1 MPSLKGNIV
10 DLINELNTKAFDVLR
25 DTFGYSS
32 YKYEQKEIIETVL
45 SENHT
50 LAIMPTGAG
59 KSLCYQIPAIISSK
73 KTIIISPLISLMDD
87 QISALKECGVQA
99 EKIHSD
105 LSYSERITSWKNF
118 KNGNSKIIYM
128 SPERLMT
135 ENIINDLKTM
145 EIGLFVVDE
154 IHCVSKW
161 GHHFRPD
168 YNALSKLKLLFPNSN
183 IIGFTATADKST
195 RLDILEK
202 IFNKNVKV
210 FIASLDRPNLSL
222 SISQKTN
229 WKAQLIEYLNPRKTQ
244 SGIIYC
250 LSKKKTEEVTSFLID
265 KGFNASTY
273 HAGLDGQVRKN
284 VQNKFMTDQAH
295 IVVATIAFGMGI
307 DKPDIRF
314 VIHLNLPGSVEAYS
328 QEIGRAGRDGKASDT
343 LLIYGLDD
351 LVIRRRMID
360 ENISEEKFKFHEN
373 KRLDYLLSYCETP
386 ECRRKV
392 LLGYFDEKSE
402 NCNNCD
408 NCLNPPAL
416 IDGTILAQKLL
427 STIYRTGQFFGQVH
441 IINVLRGSED
451 KKVFDKGHQNLS
463 VYGIGN
469 DKSKEFWQ
477 SFLRQML
484 AYGHLKI
491 NFQKYGAI
499 QITNTGVDVLKNKN
513 KFMYKDIP
521 IKSIKENTKAPKYL
535 NRDLTDV
542 DSALLNN
549 LKSLRLD
556 IAKKQNLPAFTIFHD
571 STLIQMSQRRPKNEI
586 DMLEIDGVGP
596 AKLKKYGLIFI
607 DLISKHSKHP

>member
-1 MPSLKGNIV
+1 M
-10 DLINELNTKAFDVLR
+10 LITELNKKALDVLNN
-25 DTFGYSS
+25 TFGYSS
-32 YKYEQKEIIETVL
+32 YRYEQEKIINSVL
-45 SENHT
+45 LGNHT

-73 KTIIISPLISLMDD
+73 KTVVISPLISLMDD
-87 QISALKECGVQA
+87 QVSALKECGIQA
-99 EKIHSD
+99 AKIHSD
-105 LSYSERITSWKNF
+105 MTYDERSSSWNNF
-118 KNGNSKIIYM
+118 KNGKEKIIYL
-128 SPERLMT
+128 SPEKIMSEDFL
-135 ENIINDLKTM
+135 NQLKNLDV
-145 EIGLFVVDE
+145 GLFVIDE

-161 GHHFRPD
+161 GHNFRPD
-168 YNALSKLKLLFPNSN
+168 YNQLSQLKSLFPSSN
-183 IIGFTATADKST
+183 IIGFTATADQTT
-195 RLDILEK
+195 RLDILDK
-202 IFNKNVKV
+202 IFNKNVNV
-210 FIASLDRPNLSL
+210 FISSLDRPNLSL
-222 SISQKTN
+222 SITQKTN
-229 WKAQLIEYLNPRKTQ
+229 WKSQLLEYLRDRKSQ

-250 LSKKKTEEVTSFLID
+250 LSKKKTEEVTTLLND

-284 VQNKFMTDQAH
+284 VQDTFMTEQAH

-328 QEIGRAGRDGKASDT
+328 QEIGRAGRDGNASDT

-351 LVIRRRMID
+351 LVIRRRMIE
-360 ENISEEKFKFHEN
+360 ENSSEDKFKFHEN

-392 LLGYFDEKSE
+392 LLSYFDEESE

-408 NCLNPPAL
+408 NCIDPPSL

-427 STIYRTGQFFGQVH
+427 STVYRTGQFYGQVH

-451 KKVFDKGHQNLS
+451 KKILDKGHQKLS
-463 VYGIGN
+463 VYGLGK
-469 DKSKEFWQ
+469 DKTKEFWQ

-499 QITNTGVDVLKNKN
+499 EITNTGIQVLKNVQ
-513 KFMYKDIP
+513 KFMYKEIPTKPVKDI
-521 IKSIKENTKAPKYL
+521 IKPTKYL
-535 NRDLTDV
+535 NKEMSTD
-542 DSALLNN
+542 DNILLNK

-556 IAKKQNLPAFTIFHD
+556 IAKQRRLPAYTVFHD
-571 STLIQMSQRRPKNEI
+571 STLIQMSQNKPTNEI

-596 AKLKKYGLIFI
+596 TKFKKYGELFI
-607 DLISKHSKHP
+607 DLINGHI

>member
-1 MPSLKGNIV
+1 M
-10 DLINELNTKAFDVLR
+10 LITELNKKALDVLNN
-25 DTFGYSS
+25 TFGYSS
-32 YKYEQKEIIETVL
+32 YRYEQEKIINSVL
-45 SENHT
+45 SGNHT

-73 KTIIISPLISLMDD
+73 KTVIISPLISLMDD
-87 QISALKECGVQA
+87 QVSALKECGVQA
-99 EKIHSD
+99 AKIHSD
-105 LSYSERITSWKNF
+105 MTYDERSSSWNNF
-118 KNGNSKIIYM
+118 KNGKEKIIYL
-128 SPERLMT
+128 SPEKIMSEDFL
-135 ENIINDLKTM
+135 NQLKTLD
-145 EIGLFVVDE
+145 IGLFVIDE

-161 GHHFRPD
+161 GHNFRPD
-168 YNALSKLKLLFPNSN
+168 YNQLSQLKSLFPNSN
-183 IIGFTATADKST
+183 IIGFTATADQTT

-202 IFNKNVKV
+202 IFNKNVNV
-210 FIASLDRPNLSL
+210 FISSLDRPNLSL
-222 SISQKTN
+222 SITQKTN
-229 WKAQLIEYLNPRKTQ
+229 WKSQLLEYLRDRKSQ

-250 LSKKKTEEVTSFLID
+250 LSKKKTEEVTLLLND

-284 VQNKFMTDQAH
+284 VQDTFMTEQAH

-328 QEIGRAGRDGKASDT
+328 QEIGRAGRDGNASDT

-351 LVIRRRMID
+351 LVIRRRMIE
-360 ENISEEKFKFHEN
+360 ENSSEDKFKFHEN

-392 LLGYFDEKSE
+392 LLSYFDEESE

-408 NCLNPPAL
+408 NCINPPSL

-427 STIYRTGQFFGQVH
+427 STVYRTGQFYGQVH

-451 KKVFDKGHQNLS
+451 KKILDKGHQKLS
-463 VYGIGN
+463 VYGLGK
-469 DKSKEFWQ
+469 DKTKEFWQ

-499 QITNTGVDVLKNKN
+499 EITNTGIQVLKNEQ
-513 KFMYKDIP
+513 KFMYKEIPTKPVKDIVKP
-521 IKSIKENTKAPKYL
+521 PKYL
-535 NRDLTDV
+535 NKELSNDDNN
-542 DSALLNN
+542 LLNE

-556 IAKKQNLPAFTIFHD
+556 IAKQQRLPAYTVFHD
-571 STLIQMSQRRPKNEI
+571 STLIQMSQNKPTNEI

-596 AKLKKYGLIFI
+596 TKFKKYGELFI
-607 DLISKHSKHP
+607 DLINKHI

>member
-1 MPSLKGNIV
+1 M
-10 DLINELNTKAFDVLR
+10 LITELNKKALDVLNN
-25 DTFGYSS
+25 TFGYSS
-32 YKYEQKEIIETVL
+32 YRYEQEKIINSVL
-45 SENHT
+45 SGCPT

-73 KTIIISPLISLMDD
+73 KTVVISPLISLMDD
-87 QISALKECGVQA
+87 QVSALKECGIQA
-99 EKIHSD
+99 AKIHSD
-105 LSYSERITSWKNF
+105 MTYDERSSSWNNF
-118 KNGNSKIIYM
+118 KNGKEKIIYL
-128 SPERLMT
+128 SPEKIMSEDFL
-135 ENIINDLKTM
+135 NQLKNLDV
-145 EIGLFVVDE
+145 GLFVIDE

-161 GHHFRPD
+161 GHNFRPD
-168 YNALSKLKLLFPNSN
+168 YNQLSQLKSLFPNSN
-183 IIGFTATADKST
+183 IIGFTATADQTT

-202 IFNKNVKV
+202 IFNKKVNV
-210 FIASLDRPNLSL
+210 FISSLDRPNLSL
-222 SISQKTN
+222 SITQKTN
-229 WKAQLIEYLNPRKTQ
+229 WKSQLLEYLIDRKSQ

-250 LSKKKTEEVTSFLID
+250 LSKKKTEEVTSLLND

-284 VQNKFMTDQAH
+284 VQDTFMTEQAH

-328 QEIGRAGRDGKASDT
+328 QEIGRAGRDGNASDT

-351 LVIRRRMID
+351 LVIRRRMIE
-360 ENISEEKFKFHEN
+360 ENSSEDKFKFHEN

-392 LLGYFDEKSE
+392 LLSYFDEESE

-408 NCLNPPAL
+408 NCIDPPTL

-427 STIYRTGQFFGQVH
+427 STVYRTGQFYGQVH

-451 KKVFDKGHQNLS
+451 KKILDKGHQKLS
-463 VYGIGN
+463 VYGLGK
-469 DKSKEFWQ
+469 DKTKEFWQ

-499 QITNTGVDVLKNKN
+499 EITNTGIQVLKNVQ
-513 KFMYKDIP
+513 KFMYKEIPTKPVKDI
-521 IKSIKENTKAPKYL
+521 IKPTKYL
-535 NRDLTDV
+535 NKELSTD
-542 DSALLNN
+542 DNILLNK
-549 LKSLRLD
+549 LKSLRLH
-556 IAKKQNLPAFTIFHD
+556 IAKQRRLPAYTVFHD
-571 STLIQMSQRRPKNEI
+571 STLIQMSQNKPTNEI

-596 AKLKKYGLIFI
+596 TKFKKYGELFI
-607 DLISKHSKHP
+607 DLINGHI

>member
-1 MPSLKGNIV
+1 M
-10 DLINELNTKAFDVLR
+10 LITELNKKALDVLNN
-25 DTFGYSS
+25 TFGYSS
-32 YKYEQKEIIETVL
+32 YRYEQEKIINSVL
-45 SENHT
+45 SGNHT

-73 KTIIISPLISLMDD
+73 KTVIISPLISLMDD
-87 QISALKECGVQA
+87 QVSALKECGVQA
-99 EKIHSD
+99 AKIHSD
-105 LSYSERITSWKNF
+105 MTYDERSSSWNNF
-118 KNGNSKIIYM
+118 KNGKEKIIYL
-128 SPERLMT
+128 SPEKIMSEDFL
-135 ENIINDLKTM
+135 NQLKTLD
-145 EIGLFVVDE
+145 IGLFVIDE

-161 GHHFRPD
+161 GHNFRPD
-168 YNALSKLKLLFPNSN
+168 YNQLSQLKSLFPNSN
-183 IIGFTATADKST
+183 IIGFTATADQTT

-202 IFNKNVKV
+202 IFNKNVNV
-210 FIASLDRPNLSL
+210 FVSSLDRPNLSL
-222 SISQKTN
+222 SITQKTN
-229 WKAQLIEYLNPRKTQ
+229 WKSQLLDYLRDRKSQ

-250 LSKKKTEEVTSFLID
+250 LSKKKTEEVTILLND

-284 VQNKFMTDQAH
+284 VQDTFMTEQAH

-328 QEIGRAGRDGKASDT
+328 QEIGRAGRDGNASDT

-351 LVIRRRMID
+351 LVIRRRMIE
-360 ENISEEKFKFHEN
+360 ENSSEDKFKFHEN

-392 LLGYFDEKSE
+392 LLSYFDEESE

-408 NCLNPPAL
+408 NCINPPSL

-427 STIYRTGQFFGQVH
+427 STVYRTGQFYGQVH

-451 KKVFDKGHQNLS
+451 KKILDKGHQKLS
-463 VYGIGN
+463 VYGLGK
-469 DKSKEFWQ
+469 DKTKEFWQ

-499 QITNTGVDVLKNKN
+499 EITNTGIQVLKNEQ
-513 KFMYKDIP
+513 KFMYKEIPTKPVKDIVKP
-521 IKSIKENTKAPKYL
+521 TKYL
-535 NRDLTDV
+535 NKELSNDDNN
-542 DSALLNN
+542 LLNE

-556 IAKKQNLPAFTIFHD
+556 IAKQRRLPAYTVFHD
-571 STLIQMSQRRPKNEI
+571 STLIQMSQTKPTNEI

-596 AKLKKYGLIFI
+596 TKFKKYGELFI
-607 DLISKHSKHP
+607 DLINKHI

>member
-1 MPSLKGNIV
+1 M
-10 DLINELNTKAFDVLR
+10 LITELNKKALDVLNN
-25 DTFGYSS
+25 TFGYSS
-32 YKYEQKEIIETVL
+32 YRYEQEKIINSVL
-45 SENHT
+45 SGNHT

-73 KTIIISPLISLMDD
+73 KTVIISPLISLMDD
-87 QISALKECGVQA
+87 QVSALKECGVQA
-99 EKIHSD
+99 AKIHSD
-105 LSYSERITSWKNF
+105 MTYDERSSSWNNF
-118 KNGNSKIIYM
+118 KNGKEKIIYL
-128 SPERLMT
+128 SPEKIMSEDFL
-135 ENIINDLKTM
+135 NQLKTLD
-145 EIGLFVVDE
+145 IGLFVIDE

-161 GHHFRPD
+161 GHNFRPD
-168 YNALSKLKLLFPNSN
+168 YNQLSQLKSLFPNSN
-183 IIGFTATADKST
+183 IIGFTATADQTT

-202 IFNKNVKV
+202 IFNKNVNV
-210 FIASLDRPNLSL
+210 FVSSLDRPNLSL
-222 SISQKTN
+222 SITQKTN
-229 WKAQLIEYLNPRKTQ
+229 WKSQLLEYLRDRKSQ

-250 LSKKKTEEVTSFLID
+250 LSKKKTEEVTLLLND

-284 VQNKFMTDQAH
+284 VQDTFMTEQAH

-328 QEIGRAGRDGKASDT
+328 QEIGRAGRDGNASDT

-351 LVIRRRMID
+351 LVIRRRMIE
-360 ENISEEKFKFHEN
+360 ENSSEDKFKFHEN

-392 LLGYFDEKSE
+392 LLSYFDEESE

-408 NCLNPPAL
+408 NCIDPPSL

-427 STIYRTGQFFGQVH
+427 STVYRTGQFYGQVH

-451 KKVFDKGHQNLS
+451 KKILDKGHQNLS
-463 VYGIGN
+463 VYGLGK
-469 DKSKEFWQ
+469 DKTKEFWQ

-499 QITNTGVDVLKNKN
+499 EITNTGIQVLKNEQ
-513 KFMYKDIP
+513 KFMYKEIPTKPVKDIVKP
-521 IKSIKENTKAPKYL
+521 TKYL
-535 NRDLTDV
+535 NKELSNDDNN
-542 DSALLNN
+542 LLNE

-556 IAKKQNLPAFTIFHD
+556 IAKQQRLPAYTVFHD
-571 STLIQMSQRRPKNEI
+571 STLIQMSQNKPTNEI

-596 AKLKKYGLIFI
+596 TKFKKYGELFI
-607 DLISKHSKHP
+607 DLINKHI

>member
-1 MPSLKGNIV
+1 M
-10 DLINELNTKAFDVLR
+10 LITELNKKALDVLNN
-25 DTFGYSS
+25 TFGYSS
-32 YKYEQKEIIETVL
+32 YRYEQEKIINSVL
-45 SENHT
+45 SGSHT
-50 LAIMPTGAG
+50 LAIMQTGAG

-73 KTIIISPLISLMDD
+73 KTVIISPLISLMDD
-87 QISALKECGVQA
+87 QVSALKECGVQA
-99 EKIHSD
+99 AKIHSD
-105 LSYSERITSWKNF
+105 MTYDERSSSWNNF
-118 KNGNSKIIYM
+118 KIGKEKIIYL
-128 SPERLMT
+128 SPEKIMSEDFL
-135 ENIINDLKTM
+135 NQLKTLD
-145 EIGLFVVDE
+145 IGLFVIDE

-161 GHHFRPD
+161 GHNFRPD
-168 YNALSKLKLLFPNSN
+168 YNQLSQLKSLFPNSN
-183 IIGFTATADKST
+183 IIGFTATADQTT

-202 IFNKNVKV
+202 IFNKNVNV
-210 FIASLDRPNLSL
+210 FVSSLDRPNISL
-222 SISQKTN
+222 SITQKTN
-229 WKAQLIEYLNPRKTQ
+229 WKAQLLEYLRDRKSQ

-250 LSKKKTEEVTSFLID
+250 LSKKKTEEVTSLLNY

-284 VQNKFMTDQAH
+284 VQDTFMTEQAH

-328 QEIGRAGRDGKASDT
+328 QEIGRAGRDGNASDT

-351 LVIRRRMID
+351 LVIRRRMIE
-360 ENISEEKFKFHEN
+360 ENSSEDKFKFHEN

-392 LLGYFDEKSE
+392 LLSYFDEESE

-408 NCLNPPAL
+408 NCINPPSL

-427 STIYRTGQFFGQVH
+427 STVYRTGQFYGQVH

-451 KKVFDKGHQNLS
+451 KKILDKGHQNLS
-463 VYGIGN
+463 VYGLGK
-469 DKSKEFWQ
+469 DKTKEFWQ

-499 QITNTGVDVLKNKN
+499 EITNTGIQVLKNLQ
-513 KFMYKDIP
+513 KFMYKEIPTKPVKDI
-521 IKSIKENTKAPKYL
+521 IKPTKYL
-535 NRDLTDV
+535 NKELSTD
-542 DSALLNN
+542 DNILLNK

-556 IAKKQNLPAFTIFHD
+556 IAKQRRLPAYTVFHD
-571 STLIQMSQRRPKNEI
+571 STLIQMSQTKPTNEI

-596 AKLKKYGLIFI
+596 TKFKKYGELFI
-607 DLISKHSKHP
+607 DLINKHI

>member
-1 MPSLKGNIV
+1 M
-10 DLINELNTKAFDVLR
+10 LITELNKKALDVLNN
-25 DTFGYSS
+25 TFGYSS
-32 YKYEQKEIIETVL
+32 YRYEQEKIINSVL
-45 SENHT
+45 SGNHT

-73 KTIIISPLISLMDD
+73 KTVIISPLISLMDD
-87 QISALKECGVQA
+87 QVSALKECGVQA
-99 EKIHSD
+99 AKIHSD
-105 LSYSERITSWKNF
+105 MTYDERSSSWNNF
-118 KNGNSKIIYM
+118 KNGKEKIIYL
-128 SPERLMT
+128 SPEKIMSEDFL
-135 ENIINDLKTM
+135 NQLKTLD
-145 EIGLFVVDE
+145 IGLFVIDE

-161 GHHFRPD
+161 GHNFRPD
-168 YNALSKLKLLFPNSN
+168 YNQLSQLKSLFPNSN
-183 IIGFTATADKST
+183 IIGFTATADQTT

-202 IFNKNVKV
+202 IFNKNVNV
-210 FIASLDRPNLSL
+210 FVSSLDRPNLSL
-222 SISQKTN
+222 SITQKTN
-229 WKAQLIEYLNPRKTQ
+229 WKSQLLEYLRDRKSQ

-250 LSKKKTEEVTSFLID
+250 LSKKKTEEVTLLLND

-284 VQNKFMTDQAH
+284 VQDTFMTEQAH

-328 QEIGRAGRDGKASDT
+328 QEIGRAGRDGNASDT

-351 LVIRRRMID
+351 LVIRRRMIE
-360 ENISEEKFKFHEN
+360 ENSSEDKFKFHEN

-392 LLGYFDEKSE
+392 LLSYFDEESE

-408 NCLNPPAL
+408 NCIDPPSL

-427 STIYRTGQFFGQVH
+427 STVYRTGQFYGQVH

-451 KKVFDKGHQNLS
+451 KKILDKGHQKLS
-463 VYGIGN
+463 VYGLGK
-469 DKSKEFWQ
+469 DKTKEFWQ

-499 QITNTGVDVLKNKN
+499 EITNTGIQVLKNEQ
-513 KFMYKDIP
+513 KFMYKEIPTKPVKDIVKP
-521 IKSIKENTKAPKYL
+521 TKYL
-535 NRDLTDV
+535 NKELSNDDNN
-542 DSALLNN
+542 LLNE

-556 IAKKQNLPAFTIFHD
+556 IAKQQRLPAYTVFHD
-571 STLIQMSQRRPKNEI
+571 STLIQMSQNKPTNEI

-596 AKLKKYGLIFI
+596 TKFKKYGELFI
-607 DLISKHSKHP
+607 DLINKHI

>member
-1 MPSLKGNIV
+1 M
-10 DLINELNTKAFDVLR
+10 LITELNKKALDVLNN
-25 DTFGYSS
+25 TFGYSS
-32 YKYEQKEIIETVL
+32 YRYEQEKIINSVL
-45 SENHT
+45 SGNHT

-73 KTIIISPLISLMDD
+73 KTVVISPLISLMDD
-87 QISALKECGVQA
+87 QVSALKECGVQA
-99 EKIHSD
+99 AKIHSD
-105 LSYSERITSWKNF
+105 MTYDERSSSWNNF
-118 KNGNSKIIYM
+118 KNGKEKIIYL
-128 SPERLMT
+128 SPEKIMSEDFL
-135 ENIINDLKTM
+135 NQLKTLD
-145 EIGLFVVDE
+145 IGLFVIDE

-161 GHHFRPD
+161 GHNFRPD
-168 YNALSKLKLLFPNSN
+168 YNQLSQLKSLFPNSN
-183 IIGFTATADKST
+183 IIGFTATADQTT

-202 IFNKNVKV
+202 IFNKNVNV
-210 FIASLDRPNLSL
+210 FVSSLDRPNLSL
-222 SISQKTN
+222 SITQKTN
-229 WKAQLIEYLNPRKTQ
+229 WKSQLLEYLRERKSQ

-250 LSKKKTEEVTSFLID
+250 LSKKKTEEVTLLLND

-284 VQNKFMTDQAH
+284 VQDTFMTEQAH

-328 QEIGRAGRDGKASDT
+328 QEIGRAGRDGNASDT

-351 LVIRRRMID
+351 LVIRRRMIE
-360 ENISEEKFKFHEN
+360 ENSSEDKFKFHEN

-392 LLGYFDEKSE
+392 LLSYFDEESE

-408 NCLNPPAL
+408 NCINPPSL

-427 STIYRTGQFFGQVH
+427 STVYRTGQFYGQVH
-441 IINVLRGSED
+441 IINVLRGSEE
-451 KKVFDKGHQNLS
+451 KKILDKGHQKLS
-463 VYGIGN
+463 VYGLGK
-469 DKSKEFWQ
+469 DKTKEFWQ

-499 QITNTGVDVLKNKN
+499 EITNTGIQVLKNEQ
-513 KFMYKDIP
+513 KFMYKEIPTKPVKDIVKP
-521 IKSIKENTKAPKYL
+521 PKYL
-535 NRDLTDV
+535 NKELSNDDNN
-542 DSALLNN
+542 LLNE

-556 IAKKQNLPAFTIFHD
+556 IAKQRRLPAYTVFHD
-571 STLIQMSQRRPKNEI
+571 STLIQMSQTKPTNEI
-586 DMLEIDGVGP
+586 DMLEIDGIGP
-596 AKLKKYGLIFI
+596 TKFKKYGELFI
-607 DLISKHSKHP
+607 DLINKHI

>member
-1 MPSLKGNIV
+1 M
-10 DLINELNTKAFDVLR
+10 LISELNKKALDVLNN
-25 DTFGYSS
+25 TFGYSS
-32 YKYEQKEIIETVL
+32 YRYEQEKIINSVL
-45 SENHT
+45 SGNHT

-73 KTIIISPLISLMDD
+73 KTVIISPLISLMDD
-87 QISALKECGVQA
+87 QVSALKECGVQA
-99 EKIHSD
+99 AKIHSD
-105 LSYSERITSWKNF
+105 MTYDERSSSWNNF
-118 KNGNSKIIYM
+118 KNGKEKIIYL
-128 SPERLMT
+128 SPEKIMSEDFL
-135 ENIINDLKTM
+135 NQLKTLD
-145 EIGLFVVDE
+145 IGLFVIDE

-161 GHHFRPD
+161 GHNFRPD
-168 YNALSKLKLLFPNSN
+168 YNQLSQLKSLFPNSN
-183 IIGFTATADKST
+183 IIGFTATADQTT

-202 IFNKNVKV
+202 IFNKNVNV
-210 FIASLDRPNLSL
+210 FVSSLDRPNLSL
-222 SISQKTN
+222 SITQKTN
-229 WKAQLIEYLNPRKTQ
+229 WKSQLLEYLRDRKSQ

-250 LSKKKTEEVTSFLID
+250 LSKKKTEEVTLLLND

-284 VQNKFMTDQAH
+284 VQDTFMTEQAH

-328 QEIGRAGRDGKASDT
+328 QEIGRAGRDGNASDT

-351 LVIRRRMID
+351 LVIRRRMIE
-360 ENISEEKFKFHEN
+360 ENSSEDKFKFHEN

-392 LLGYFDEKSE
+392 LLSYFDEESE

-408 NCLNPPAL
+408 NCIDPPSL

-427 STIYRTGQFFGQVH
+427 STVYRTGQFYGQVH

-451 KKVFDKGHQNLS
+451 KKILDKGHQKLS
-463 VYGIGN
+463 VYGLGK
-469 DKSKEFWQ
+469 DKTKEFWQ

-499 QITNTGVDVLKNKN
+499 EITNTGIQVLKNEQ
-513 KFMYKDIP
+513 KFMYKEIPTKPVKDIVKP
-521 IKSIKENTKAPKYL
+521 SKYL
-535 NRDLTDV
+535 NKELSNDDNN
-542 DSALLNN
+542 LLNE

-556 IAKKQNLPAFTIFHD
+556 IAKQQRLPAYTVFHD
-571 STLIQMSQRRPKNEI
+571 STLIQMSQNKPTNEI

-596 AKLKKYGLIFI
+596 TKFKKYGELFI
-607 DLISKHSKHP
+607 DLINKHI

>member
-1 MPSLKGNIV
+1 M
-10 DLINELNTKAFDVLR
+10 LITELNKKAFDVLNN
-25 DTFGYSS
+25 TFGYSS
-32 YKYEQKEIIETVL
+32 YRYEQEKIINSVL
-45 SENHT
+45 SGNHT

-73 KTIIISPLISLMDD
+73 KTVIISPLISLMDD
-87 QISALKECGVQA
+87 QVSALKECGVQA
-99 EKIHSD
+99 AKIHSD
-105 LSYSERITSWKNF
+105 MTYDERSSSWNNF
-118 KNGNSKIIYM
+118 KNGKEKIIYL
-128 SPERLMT
+128 SPEKIMSEDFL
-135 ENIINDLKTM
+135 NQLKTLD
-145 EIGLFVVDE
+145 IGLFVIDE

-161 GHHFRPD
+161 GHNFRPD
-168 YNALSKLKLLFPNSN
+168 YNQLSQLKSLFPNSN
-183 IIGFTATADKST
+183 IIGFTATADQTT

-202 IFNKNVKV
+202 IFNKNVNV
-210 FIASLDRPNLSL
+210 FVSSLDRPNLSL
-222 SISQKTN
+222 SITQKTN
-229 WKAQLIEYLNPRKTQ
+229 WKSQLLEYLRERKSQ

-250 LSKKKTEEVTSFLID
+250 LSKKKTEEVTLLLND

-284 VQNKFMTDQAH
+284 VQDTFMTEQAH

-328 QEIGRAGRDGKASDT
+328 QEIGRAGRDGNASDT

-351 LVIRRRMID
+351 LVIRRRMIE
-360 ENISEEKFKFHEN
+360 ENSSEDKFKFHEN

-392 LLGYFDEKSE
+392 LLSYFDEESE

-408 NCLNPPAL
+408 NCINAPSL

-427 STIYRTGQFFGQVH
+427 STVYRTGQFYGQVY
-441 IINVLRGSED
+441 IINVLSGSED
-451 KKVFDKGHQNLS
+451 KKILDKGHQKLS
-463 VYGIGN
+463 VYGLGK
-469 DKSKEFWQ
+469 DKTKEFWQ

-499 QITNTGVDVLKNKN
+499 EITNTGIQVLKNEQ
-513 KFMYKDIP
+513 KFMYKEIPTKPVKDIVKP
-521 IKSIKENTKAPKYL
+521 PKYL
-535 NRDLTDV
+535 NKELSNDDNN
-542 DSALLNN
+542 LLNE

-556 IAKKQNLPAFTIFHD
+556 IAKQQRLPAYTVFHD
-571 STLIQMSQRRPKNEI
+571 STLIQMSQNKPTNEI

-596 AKLKKYGLIFI
+596 TKFKKYGELFI
-607 DLISKHSKHP
+607 DIINKHI

>member
-1 MPSLKGNIV
+1 M
-10 DLINELNTKAFDVLR
+10 LITELNKKALDVLNN
-25 DTFGYSS
+25 TFGYSS
-32 YKYEQKEIIETVL
+32 YRYEQEKIINSVL
-45 SENHT
+45 SGNHT

-73 KTIIISPLISLMDD
+73 KTVVISPLISLMDD
-87 QISALKECGVQA
+87 QVSALKECGVQA
-99 EKIHSD
+99 AKIHSD
-105 LSYSERITSWKNF
+105 MTYDERSSSWNNF
-118 KNGNSKIIYM
+118 KNGKEKIIYL
-128 SPERLMT
+128 SPEKIMSEDFL
-135 ENIINDLKTM
+135 NQLKTLD
-145 EIGLFVVDE
+145 IGLFVIDE

-161 GHHFRPD
+161 GHNFRPD
-168 YNALSKLKLLFPNSN
+168 YNQLSQLKSLFPNSN
-183 IIGFTATADKST
+183 IIGFTATADQTT
-195 RLDILEK
+195 RLDIIEK
-202 IFNKNVKV
+202 IFNKNVNV
-210 FIASLDRPNLSL
+210 FVSSLDRPNLSL
-222 SISQKTN
+222 SITQKTN
-229 WKAQLIEYLNPRKTQ
+229 WKSQLLDYLRDRKSQ

-250 LSKKKTEEVTSFLID
+250 LSKKKTEEVTSLLND

-284 VQNKFMTDQAH
+284 VQDTFMTEQAH

-328 QEIGRAGRDGKASDT
+328 QEIGRAGRDGNASDT

-351 LVIRRRMID
+351 LVIRRRMIE
-360 ENISEEKFKFHEN
+360 ENSSEDKFKFHEN

-392 LLGYFDEKSE
+392 LLSYFDEESE

-408 NCLNPPAL
+408 NCIDPPSL

-427 STIYRTGQFFGQVH
+427 STVYRTGQFYGQVH

-451 KKVFDKGHQNLS
+451 KKILDKGHQKLS
-463 VYGIGN
+463 VYGLGK
-469 DKSKEFWQ
+469 DKTKEFWQ

-499 QITNTGVDVLKNKN
+499 EITNTGIQVLKNEQ
-513 KFMYKDIP
+513 KFMYKEIPTKPVKDIVKP
-521 IKSIKENTKAPKYL
+521 TKYL
-535 NRDLTDV
+535 NKELSNDDNN
-542 DSALLNN
+542 LLNE

-556 IAKKQNLPAFTIFHD
+556 IAKQQRLPAYTVFHD
-571 STLIQMSQRRPKNEI
+571 STLIQMSQNKPTNEI

-596 AKLKKYGLIFI
+596 TKFKKYGELFI
-607 DLISKHSKHP
+607 DLINKHI

>member
-1 MPSLKGNIV
+1 M
-10 DLINELNTKAFDVLR
+10 LITELNKKALDVLNN
-25 DTFGYSS
+25 TFGYSS
-32 YKYEQKEIIETVL
+32 YRYEQEKIINSVL
-45 SENHT
+45 SGNHT

-73 KTIIISPLISLMDD
+73 KTVIISPLISLMDD
-87 QISALKECGVQA
+87 QVSALKECGVQA
-99 EKIHSD
+99 AKIHSD
-105 LSYSERITSWKNF
+105 MTYDERSSSWNNF
-118 KNGNSKIIYM
+118 KNGKEKIIYL
-128 SPERLMT
+128 SPEKIMSEDFL
-135 ENIINDLKTM
+135 NQLKTLD
-145 EIGLFVVDE
+145 IGLFVIDE

-161 GHHFRPD
+161 GHNFRPD
-168 YNALSKLKLLFPNSN
+168 YNQLSQLKSLFPNSN
-183 IIGFTATADKST
+183 IIGFTATADQTT

-202 IFNKNVKV
+202 IFNKNVNV
-210 FIASLDRPNLSL
+210 FVSSLDRPNLSL
-222 SISQKTN
+222 SITQKTN
-229 WKAQLIEYLNPRKTQ
+229 WKSQLLEYLRDRKSQ

-250 LSKKKTEEVTSFLID
+250 LSKKKTEEVTLLLND

-284 VQNKFMTDQAH
+284 VQDTFMTEQAH

-328 QEIGRAGRDGKASDT
+328 QEIGRAGRDGNASDT

-351 LVIRRRMID
+351 LVIRRRMIE
-360 ENISEEKFKFHEN
+360 ENSSEDKFKFHEN

-392 LLGYFDEKSE
+392 LLSYFDEETE

-408 NCLNPPAL
+408 NCINPPSL

-427 STIYRTGQFFGQVH
+427 STVYRTGQFYGQVH

-451 KKVFDKGHQNLS
+451 KKILDKGHQKLS
-463 VYGIGN
+463 VYGLGK
-469 DKSKEFWQ
+469 DKTKEFWQ

-499 QITNTGVDVLKNKN
+499 EITNTGIQVLKNEQ
-513 KFMYKDIP
+513 KFMYKEIPTKPVKDIVKP
-521 IKSIKENTKAPKYL
+521 TKYL
-535 NRDLTDV
+535 NKELSNDDNN
-542 DSALLNN
+542 LLSE

-556 IAKKQNLPAFTIFHD
+556 IAKQRRLPAYTVFHD
-571 STLIQMSQRRPKNEI
+571 STLIQMSQTKPTNEI

-596 AKLKKYGLIFI
+596 TKFKKYGELFI
-607 DLISKHSKHP
+607 DLINKHI

>member
-1 MPSLKGNIV
+1 M
-10 DLINELNTKAFDVLR
+10 LITELNKKALDVLNN
-25 DTFGYSS
+25 TFGYSS
-32 YKYEQKEIIETVL
+32 YRYEQEKIINSVL
-45 SENHT
+45 LGNHT

-73 KTIIISPLISLMDD
+73 KTVVISPLISLMDD
-87 QISALKECGVQA
+87 QVSALKECGIQA
-99 EKIHSD
+99 AKIHSD
-105 LSYSERITSWKNF
+105 MTYDERSSSWNNF
-118 KNGNSKIIYM
+118 KNGKEKIIYL
-128 SPERLMT
+128 SPEKIMSEDFL
-135 ENIINDLKTM
+135 NQLKNLDV
-145 EIGLFVVDE
+145 GLFVIDE

-161 GHHFRPD
+161 GHNFRPD
-168 YNALSKLKLLFPNSN
+168 YNQLSKLKSLFPNSN
-183 IIGFTATADKST
+183 IIGFTATADQTT

-202 IFNKNVKV
+202 IFYKNVNV
-210 FIASLDRPNLSL
+210 FISSLDRPNLSL
-222 SISQKTN
+222 SITQKTN
-229 WKAQLIEYLNPRKTQ
+229 WKSQLLEYLRDRKSQ

-250 LSKKKTEEVTSFLID
+250 LSKKKTEEVTSLLND
-265 KGFNASTY
+265 KGFNVSTY
-273 HAGLDGQVRKN
+273 HAGLNGQVRKN
-284 VQNKFMTDQAH
+284 VQDTFMTEQAH

-328 QEIGRAGRDGKASDT
+328 QEIGRAGRDGNASDT

-351 LVIRRRMID
+351 LVIRRRMIE
-360 ENISEEKFKFHEN
+360 ENSSEDKFKFHEN

-392 LLGYFDEKSE
+392 LLSYFDEESE

-408 NCLNPPAL
+408 NCINPPSL

-427 STIYRTGQFFGQVH
+427 STIYRTGQFYGQVH

-451 KKVFDKGHQNLS
+451 KKILDKGHQKLS
-463 VYGIGN
+463 VYGLGK
-469 DKSKEFWQ
+469 DKTKEFWQ

-499 QITNTGVDVLKNKN
+499 EITNTGIQVLKNVQ
-513 KFMYKDIP
+513 KFMYKEIPTKP
-521 IKSIKENTKAPKYL
+521 IKDIVKPTKYL
-535 NRDLTDV
+535 NKELSNDDNN
-542 DSALLNN
+542 LLNE

-556 IAKKQNLPAFTIFHD
+556 IAKQRRLPAYTVFHD
-571 STLIQMSQRRPKNEI
+571 STLIQMSQTKPTNEI

-596 AKLKKYGLIFI
+596 TKFKKYGELFI
-607 DLISKHSKHP
+607 DLINKHI

>member
-1 MPSLKGNIV
+1 M
-10 DLINELNTKAFDVLR
+10 LITELNKKALDVLNN
-25 DTFGYSS
+25 TFGYSS
-32 YKYEQKEIIETVL
+32 YRYEQEKIINSVL
-45 SENHT
+45 SGNHT

-73 KTIIISPLISLMDD
+73 KTVIISPLISLMDD
-87 QISALKECGVQA
+87 QVSALKECGVQA
-99 EKIHSD
+99 AKIHSD
-105 LSYSERITSWKNF
+105 MTYDERSSSWNNF
-118 KNGNSKIIYM
+118 KNGKEKIIYL
-128 SPERLMT
+128 SPEKIMSEDFL
-135 ENIINDLKTM
+135 NQLKTLD
-145 EIGLFVVDE
+145 IGLFVIDE

-161 GHHFRPD
+161 GHNFRPD
-168 YNALSKLKLLFPNSN
+168 YNQLSQLKSLFPNSN
-183 IIGFTATADKST
+183 IIGFTATADQTT

-202 IFNKNVKV
+202 IFNKNVNV
-210 FIASLDRPNLSL
+210 FVSSLDRPNLSL
-222 SISQKTN
+222 SITQKTN
-229 WKAQLIEYLNPRKTQ
+229 WKSQLLEYLRDRKSQ

-250 LSKKKTEEVTSFLID
+250 LSKKKTEEVTLLLND

-284 VQNKFMTDQAH
+284 VQDTFMTEQAH

-328 QEIGRAGRDGKASDT
+328 QEIGRAGRDGNASDT

-351 LVIRRRMID
+351 LVIRRRMIE
-360 ENISEEKFKFHEN
+360 ENSSEDKFKFHEN

-392 LLGYFDEKSE
+392 LLSYFDEESE

-408 NCLNPPAL
+408 NCINPPSL

-427 STIYRTGQFFGQVH
+427 STVYRTGQFYGQVY

-451 KKVFDKGHQNLS
+451 KKILDKGHQKLS
-463 VYGIGN
+463 VYGLGK
-469 DKSKEFWQ
+469 DKTKEFWQ

-499 QITNTGVDVLKNKN
+499 EITNTGIQVLKNEQ
-513 KFMYKDIP
+513 KFMYKEIPTKPVKDIVKP
-521 IKSIKENTKAPKYL
+521 PKYL
-535 NRDLTDV
+535 NKELSNDDNN
-542 DSALLNN
+542 LLNE

-556 IAKKQNLPAFTIFHD
+556 IAKQQRLPAYTVFHD
-571 STLIQMSQRRPKNEI
+571 STLIQMSQNKPTNEI

-596 AKLKKYGLIFI
+596 TKFKKYGELFI
-607 DLISKHSKHP
+607 DLINKHI

>member
-1 MPSLKGNIV
+1 M
-10 DLINELNTKAFDVLR
+10 LITELNKKALDVLNN
-25 DTFGYSS
+25 TFGYSS
-32 YKYEQKEIIETVL
+32 YRYEQEKIINSVL
-45 SENHT
+45 SGNHT

-73 KTIIISPLISLMDD
+73 KTVIISPLISLMDD
-87 QISALKECGVQA
+87 QVSALKECGVQA
-99 EKIHSD
+99 AKIHSD
-105 LSYSERITSWKNF
+105 MTYDERSSSWNNF
-118 KNGNSKIIYM
+118 KNGKEKIIYL
-128 SPERLMT
+128 SPEKIMSEDFL
-135 ENIINDLKTM
+135 NQLKTLD
-145 EIGLFVVDE
+145 IGLFVIDE

-161 GHHFRPD
+161 GHNFRPD
-168 YNALSKLKLLFPNSN
+168 YNQLSQLKSLFPNSN
-183 IIGFTATADKST
+183 IIGFTATADQTT

-202 IFNKNVKV
+202 IFNKNVNV
-210 FIASLDRPNLSL
+210 FVSSLDRPNLSL
-222 SISQKTN
+222 SITQKTN
-229 WKAQLIEYLNPRKTQ
+229 WKSQLLEYLRDRKSQ

-250 LSKKKTEEVTSFLID
+250 LSKKKTEEVTLLLND

-284 VQNKFMTDQAH
+284 VQDTFMTEQAH

-328 QEIGRAGRDGKASDT
+328 QEIGRAGRDGNASDT

-351 LVIRRRMID
+351 LVIRRRMIE
-360 ENISEEKFKFHEN
+360 ENSSEDKFKFHEN

-392 LLGYFDEKSE
+392 LLSYFDEESE

-408 NCLNPPAL
+408 NCIDPPSL

-427 STIYRTGQFFGQVH
+427 STVYRTGQFYGQVH

-451 KKVFDKGHQNLS
+451 KKILDKGHQKLS
-463 VYGIGN
+463 VYGLGK
-469 DKSKEFWQ
+469 DKTKEFWQ

-499 QITNTGVDVLKNKN
+499 EITNTGIQVLKNEQ
-513 KFMYKDIP
+513 KFMYKEIPTKPVKDIVKP
-521 IKSIKENTKAPKYL
+521 SKYL
-535 NRDLTDV
+535 NKELSNDDNN
-542 DSALLNN
+542 LLNE

-556 IAKKQNLPAFTIFHD
+556 IAKQQRLPAYTVFHD
-571 STLIQMSQRRPKNEI
+571 STLIQMSQNKPTNEI

-596 AKLKKYGLIFI
+596 TKFKKYGELFI
-607 DLISKHSKHP
+607 DLINKHI

>member
-1 MPSLKGNIV
+1 M
-10 DLINELNTKAFDVLR
+10 LITELNKKALDVLNN
-25 DTFGYSS
+25 TFGYSS
-32 YKYEQKEIIETVL
+32 YRYEQEKIINSVL
-45 SENHT
+45 SGNHT

-73 KTIIISPLISLMDD
+73 KTVIISPLISLMDD
-87 QISALKECGVQA
+87 QVSALKECGVQA
-99 EKIHSD
+99 AKIHSD
-105 LSYSERITSWKNF
+105 MTYDERSSSWNNF
-118 KNGNSKIIYM
+118 KNGKEKIIYL
-128 SPERLMT
+128 SPEKIMSEDFL
-135 ENIINDLKTM
+135 NQLKTLD
-145 EIGLFVVDE
+145 IGLFVIDE

-161 GHHFRPD
+161 GHNFRPD
-168 YNALSKLKLLFPNSN
+168 YNQLSQLKSLFPNSN
-183 IIGFTATADKST
+183 IIGFTATADQTT

-202 IFNKNVKV
+202 IFNKNVNV
-210 FIASLDRPNLSL
+210 FVSSLDRPNLSL
-222 SISQKTN
+222 SITQKTN
-229 WKAQLIEYLNPRKTQ
+229 WKSQLLEYLRDRKSQ

-250 LSKKKTEEVTSFLID
+250 LSKKKTEEVTLLLND

-284 VQNKFMTDQAH
+284 VQDTFMTEQAH

-328 QEIGRAGRDGKASDT
+328 QEIGRAGRDGNASDT

-351 LVIRRRMID
+351 LVIRRRMIE
-360 ENISEEKFKFHEN
+360 ENSSEDKFKFHEN

-392 LLGYFDEKSE
+392 LLSYFDEESE

-408 NCLNPPAL
+408 NCIDPPSL

-427 STIYRTGQFFGQVH
+427 STVYRTGQFYGQVH

-451 KKVFDKGHQNLS
+451 KKILDKGHQKLS
-463 VYGIGN
+463 VYGLGK
-469 DKSKEFWQ
+469 DKTKEFWQ

-499 QITNTGVDVLKNKN
+499 EITNTGIQVLKNEQ
-513 KFMYKDIP
+513 KFMYKEIPTKPVKDIVKP
-521 IKSIKENTKAPKYL
+521 TKYL
-535 NRDLTDV
+535 NKELSNDDNK
-542 DSALLNN
+542 LLNE

-556 IAKKQNLPAFTIFHD
+556 IAKQQKLPAYTVFHD
-571 STLIQMSQRRPKNEI
+571 STLIQMSQNKPTNKI

-596 AKLKKYGLIFI
+596 TKFKKYGELFI
-607 DLISKHSKHP
+607 DLINKHI

>member
-1 MPSLKGNIV
+1 M
-10 DLINELNTKAFDVLR
+10 LITELNKKALDVLNN
-25 DTFGYSS
+25 TFGYSS
-32 YKYEQKEIIETVL
+32 YRYEQEKIISSVL
-45 SENHT
+45 LGNHT

-73 KTIIISPLISLMDD
+73 KTVVISPLISLMDD
-87 QISALKECGVQA
+87 QVSALKECGIQA
-99 EKIHSD
+99 AKIHSD
-105 LSYSERITSWKNF
+105 MTYDERSSSWNKF
-118 KNGNSKIIYM
+118 KNGKEKIIYL
-128 SPERLMT
+128 SPEKIMSEDFL
-135 ENIINDLKTM
+135 NQLKTLD
-145 EIGLFVVDE
+145 IGLFVIDE

-161 GHHFRPD
+161 GHNFRPD
-168 YNALSKLKLLFPNSN
+168 YIKLSQLKSLFPNSN
-183 IIGFTATADKST
+183 IIGFTATADQTT

-202 IFNKNVKV
+202 IFNKNVNV
-210 FIASLDRPNLSL
+210 FISSLDRPNLSL
-222 SISQKTN
+222 SITQKTN
-229 WKAQLIEYLNPRKTQ
+229 WKSQLLEYLRDRKSQ

-250 LSKKKTEEVTSFLID
+250 LSKKKTEEVTSLLND

-284 VQNKFMTDQAH
+284 VQDTFMTEQAH

-314 VIHLNLPGSVEAYS
+314 VIHLNLPGSVEAYF
-328 QEIGRAGRDGKASDT
+328 QEIGRAGRDGNASDT

-351 LVIRRRMID
+351 LVIRRRMIE
-360 ENISEEKFKFHEN
+360 ENRSDDKFKFHEN

-392 LLGYFDEKSE
+392 LLSYFDEESKK
-402 NCNNCD
+402 CNNCD
-408 NCLNPPAL
+408 NCIAPPTL

-427 STIYRTGQFFGQVH
+427 STVYRTGQFYGQVH

-451 KKVFDKGHQNLS
+451 KKILDKGHQKLS
-463 VYGIGN
+463 VYGLGK
-469 DKSKEFWQ
+469 DKTKEFWQ

-499 QITNTGVDVLKNKN
+499 EITNTGIQVLKNVQ
-513 KFMYKDIP
+513 KFMYKEIPTKPVKDI
-521 IKSIKENTKAPKYL
+521 IKPTKYL
-535 NRDLTDV
+535 NKELSTD
-542 DSALLNN
+542 DNILLNK

-556 IAKKQNLPAFTIFHD
+556 IAKQRRLPAYTVFHD
-571 STLIQMSQRRPKNEI
+571 STLIQMSQNKPTNEI

-596 AKLKKYGLIFI
+596 TKFKKYGELFI
-607 DLISKHSKHP
+607 DLINGHI

>member
-1 MPSLKGNIV
+1 M
-10 DLINELNTKAFDVLR
+10 LITELNKKALDVLKN
-25 DTFGYSS
+25 TFGYSS
-32 YKYEQKEIIETVL
+32 YRYEQEKIINSVL
-45 SENHT
+45 SGNHT

-73 KTIIISPLISLMDD
+73 KTVIISPLISLMDD
-87 QISALKECGVQA
+87 QVSALKECGVQA
-99 EKIHSD
+99 AKIHSD
-105 LSYSERITSWKNF
+105 MTYDERSSSWNNF
-118 KNGNSKIIYM
+118 KNGKEKIIYL
-128 SPERLMT
+128 SPEKIMSEDFL
-135 ENIINDLKTM
+135 NQLKTLD
-145 EIGLFVVDE
+145 IGLFVIDE

-161 GHHFRPD
+161 GHNFRPD
-168 YNALSKLKLLFPNSN
+168 YNQLSQLKSLFPNSN
-183 IIGFTATADKST
+183 IIGFTATADQTT

-202 IFNKNVKV
+202 IFNKNVNV
-210 FIASLDRPNLSL
+210 FISSLDRPNLSL
-222 SISQKTN
+222 SITQKTN
-229 WKAQLIEYLNPRKTQ
+229 WKSQLLEYLRDRKSQ

-250 LSKKKTEEVTSFLID
+250 LSKKKTEEVTLLLND

-284 VQNKFMTDQAH
+284 VQDTFMTEQAH

-328 QEIGRAGRDGKASDT
+328 QEIGRAGRDGNASDT

-351 LVIRRRMID
+351 LVIRRRMIE
-360 ENISEEKFKFHEN
+360 ENSSEDKFKFHEN

-392 LLGYFDEKSE
+392 LLSYFDEESE

-408 NCLNPPAL
+408 NCIDPPSL

-427 STIYRTGQFFGQVH
+427 STVYRTGQFYGQVH

-451 KKVFDKGHQNLS
+451 KKILDKGHQKLS
-463 VYGIGN
+463 VYGLGK
-469 DKSKEFWQ
+469 DKTKEFWQ

-499 QITNTGVDVLKNKN
+499 EITNTGIQVLKNEQ
-513 KFMYKDIP
+513 KFMYKEIPTKPVKDIVKP
-521 IKSIKENTKAPKYL
+521 TKYL
-535 NRDLTDV
+535 NKELSNDDNN
-542 DSALLNN
+542 LLSE

-556 IAKKQNLPAFTIFHD
+556 IAKQRRLPAYTVFHD
-571 STLIQMSQRRPKNEI
+571 STLIQMSQTKPTNEI

-596 AKLKKYGLIFI
+596 TKFKKYGELFI
-607 DLISKHSKHP
+607 DLINKHI

>member
-1 MPSLKGNIV
+1 M
-10 DLINELNTKAFDVLR
+10 LITELNKKALDVLNN
-25 DTFGYSS
+25 TFGYSS
-32 YKYEQKEIIETVL
+32 YRYEQEKIINSVL
-45 SENHT
+45 SGNHT

-73 KTIIISPLISLMDD
+73 KTVIISPLISLMDD
-87 QISALKECGVQA
+87 QVSALKECGVQA
-99 EKIHSD
+99 AKIHSD
-105 LSYSERITSWKNF
+105 MTYDERSSSWNNF
-118 KNGNSKIIYM
+118 KNGKEKIIYL
-128 SPERLMT
+128 SPEKIMSEDFL
-135 ENIINDLKTM
+135 NQLKTLD
-145 EIGLFVVDE
+145 IGLFVIDE

-161 GHHFRPD
+161 GHNFRPD
-168 YNALSKLKLLFPNSN
+168 YNQLSQLKSLFPNSN
-183 IIGFTATADKST
+183 IIGFTATADQTT

-202 IFNKNVKV
+202 IFNKNVNV
-210 FIASLDRPNLSL
+210 FVSSLDRPNLSL
-222 SISQKTN
+222 SITQKTN
-229 WKAQLIEYLNPRKTQ
+229 WKSQLLEYLRDRKSQ

-250 LSKKKTEEVTSFLID
+250 LSKKKTEEVTSLLND

-284 VQNKFMTDQAH
+284 VQDTFMTEQAH

-328 QEIGRAGRDGKASDT
+328 QEIGRAGRDGNASDT

-351 LVIRRRMID
+351 LVIRRRMIE
-360 ENISEEKFKFHEN
+360 ENSSEDKFKFHEN

-392 LLGYFDEKSE
+392 LLSYFDEESE

-408 NCLNPPAL
+408 NCIDPPSL

-427 STIYRTGQFFGQVH
+427 STVYRTGQFYGQVH
-441 IINVLRGSED
+441 IINILRGSED
-451 KKVFDKGHQNLS
+451 KKILDKGHQKLS
-463 VYGIGN
+463 VYGLGK
-469 DKSKEFWQ
+469 DKTKEFWQ

-499 QITNTGVDVLKNKN
+499 EITNTGIQVLKNEQ
-513 KFMYKDIP
+513 KFMYKEIPTKPVKDIVKP
-521 IKSIKENTKAPKYL
+521 SKYL
-535 NRDLTDV
+535 NKELSNDDNN
-542 DSALLNN
+542 LLNE

-556 IAKKQNLPAFTIFHD
+556 IAKQQRLPAYTVFHD
-571 STLIQMSQRRPKNEI
+571 STLIQMSQNKPTNEI

-596 AKLKKYGLIFI
+596 TKFKKYGELFI
-607 DLISKHSKHP
+607 DLINKHI

>member
-1 MPSLKGNIV
+1 M
-10 DLINELNTKAFDVLR
+10 LITELNKKALDVLNN
-25 DTFGYSS
+25 TFGYSS
-32 YKYEQKEIIETVL
+32 YRYEQEKIINSVL
-45 SENHT
+45 LGNHT
-50 LAIMPTGAG
+50 LVIMPTGAG

-73 KTIIISPLISLMDD
+73 KTVVISPLISLMDD
-87 QISALKECGVQA
+87 QVSALKECGIQA
-99 EKIHSD
+99 AKIHSD
-105 LSYSERITSWKNF
+105 MTYDERSSSWNNF
-118 KNGNSKIIYM
+118 KNGKEKIIYL
-128 SPERLMT
+128 SPEKIMSEDFL
-135 ENIINDLKTM
+135 IQLKTLD
-145 EIGLFVVDE
+145 IGLFVIDE

-161 GHHFRPD
+161 GHNFRPD
-168 YNALSKLKLLFPNSN
+168 YNQLSQLKSLFPNSN
-183 IIGFTATADKST
+183 IIGFTATADQTT

-202 IFNKNVKV
+202 IFNKKVNV
-210 FIASLDRPNLSL
+210 FISSLDRPNLSL
-222 SISQKTN
+222 SITQKTN
-229 WKAQLIEYLNPRKTQ
+229 WKSQLLNYLRDRKSQ

-250 LSKKKTEEVTSFLID
+250 LSKKKTEEVTSLLND

-284 VQNKFMTDQAH
+284 VQDTFMTEQAH

-328 QEIGRAGRDGKASDT
+328 QEIGRAGRDGNASDT

-351 LVIRRRMID
+351 LVIRRRMIE
-360 ENISEEKFKFHEN
+360 ENSSEDKFKFHEN

-392 LLGYFDEKSE
+392 LLSYFDEESE

-408 NCLNPPAL
+408 NCIDPPSL

-427 STIYRTGQFFGQVH
+427 STVYRTGQFYGQVH

-451 KKVFDKGHQNLS
+451 KKILDKGHQKLS
-463 VYGIGN
+463 VYGLG
-469 DKSKEFWQ
+469 KHKTKEFWQ

-499 QITNTGVDVLKNKN
+499 EITNTGIQVLKNEQ
-513 KFMYKDIP
+513 KFMYKEILVKP
-521 IKSIKENTKAPKYL
+521 IKEVVKSPKYI
-535 NRDLTDV
+535 NKEM
-542 DSALLNN
+542 SADDNILLNK

-556 IAKKQNLPAFTIFHD
+556 IAKQQRLPAFTVFHD
-571 STLIQMSQRRPKNEI
+571 STLIQMSQNKPTNEI

-596 AKLKKYGLIFI
+596 TKFKKYGELFI
-607 DLISKHSKHP
+607 DLINGHI

>member
-1 MPSLKGNIV
+1 M
-10 DLINELNTKAFDVLR
+10 LITELNKKALDVLKN
-25 DTFGYSS
+25 TFGYSS
-32 YKYEQKEIIETVL
+32 YRYEQEKIINSVL
-45 SENHT
+45 SGNHT

-73 KTIIISPLISLMDD
+73 KTVIISPLISLMDD
-87 QISALKECGVQA
+87 QVSALKECGVQA
-99 EKIHSD
+99 AKIHSD
-105 LSYSERITSWKNF
+105 MTYDERSSSWNNF
-118 KNGNSKIIYM
+118 KNGKEKIIYL
-128 SPERLMT
+128 SPEKIMSEDFL
-135 ENIINDLKTM
+135 NQLKTLD
-145 EIGLFVVDE
+145 IGLFVIDE

-161 GHHFRPD
+161 GHNFRPD
-168 YNALSKLKLLFPNSN
+168 YNQLSQLKSLFPNSN
-183 IIGFTATADKST
+183 IIGFTATADQTT

-202 IFNKNVKV
+202 IFNKNVNV
-210 FIASLDRPNLSL
+210 FVSSLDRPNLSL
-222 SISQKTN
+222 SITQKTN
-229 WKAQLIEYLNPRKTQ
+229 WKSQLLEYLRDRKSQ

-250 LSKKKTEEVTSFLID
+250 LSKKKTEEVTLLLND

-284 VQNKFMTDQAH
+284 VQDTFMTEQAH

-328 QEIGRAGRDGKASDT
+328 QEIGRAGRDGNASDT

-351 LVIRRRMID
+351 LVIRRRMIE
-360 ENISEEKFKFHEN
+360 ENSSEDKFKFHEN

-392 LLGYFDEKSE
+392 LLSYFDEESE

-408 NCLNPPAL
+408 NCINPPSL

-427 STIYRTGQFFGQVH
+427 STVYRTGQFYGQVY

-451 KKVFDKGHQNLS
+451 KKILDKGHQKLS
-463 VYGIGN
+463 VYGLGK
-469 DKSKEFWQ
+469 DKTKEFWQ

-499 QITNTGVDVLKNKN
+499 EITNTGIQVLKNEQ
-513 KFMYKDIP
+513 KFMYKEIPTKPVKDIVKP
-521 IKSIKENTKAPKYL
+521 TKYL
-535 NRDLTDV
+535 NKELSNDDNK
-542 DSALLNN
+542 LLNE

-556 IAKKQNLPAFTIFHD
+556 IAKQQRLPAYTVFHD
-571 STLIQMSQRRPKNEI
+571 STLIQMSQNKPTNEI

-596 AKLKKYGLIFI
+596 TKFKKYGELFI
-607 DLISKHSKHP
+607 DLINKHI

>member
-1 MPSLKGNIV
+1 M
-10 DLINELNTKAFDVLR
+10 LITELNKKALDVLNN
-25 DTFGYSS
+25 TFGYSS
-32 YKYEQKEIIETVL
+32 YRYEQEKIINSVL
-45 SENHT
+45 SGNHT

-73 KTIIISPLISLMDD
+73 KTVVISPLISLMDD
-87 QISALKECGVQA
+87 QVSALKECGVQA
-99 EKIHSD
+99 AKIHSD
-105 LSYSERITSWKNF
+105 MTYDERSSSWNNF
-118 KNGNSKIIYM
+118 KNGKEKIIYL
-128 SPERLMT
+128 SPEKIMSEDFL
-135 ENIINDLKTM
+135 NQLKTLD
-145 EIGLFVVDE
+145 IGLFVIDE

-161 GHHFRPD
+161 GHNFRPD
-168 YNALSKLKLLFPNSN
+168 YNQLSQLKSLFPNSN
-183 IIGFTATADKST
+183 IIGFTATADQTT

-202 IFNKNVKV
+202 IFNKNVNV
-210 FIASLDRPNLSL
+210 FVSSLDRPNLSL
-222 SISQKTN
+222 SITQKTN
-229 WKAQLIEYLNPRKTQ
+229 WKSQLLEYLRDRKSQ

-250 LSKKKTEEVTSFLID
+250 LSKKKTEEVTLLLND

-273 HAGLDGQVRKN
+273 HAGLDGKVRKN
-284 VQNKFMTDQAH
+284 VQDTFMTEQAH

-328 QEIGRAGRDGKASDT
+328 QEIGRAGRDGNASDT

-351 LVIRRRMID
+351 LVIRRRMIE
-360 ENISEEKFKFHEN
+360 ENSSEDKFKFHEN

-392 LLGYFDEKSE
+392 LLSYFDEDTE

-408 NCLNPPAL
+408 NCIDPPSL

-427 STIYRTGQFFGQVH
+427 STVYRTGQFYGQVH

-451 KKVFDKGHQNLS
+451 KKILDKSHQKLS
-463 VYGIGN
+463 VYGLGK
-469 DKSKEFWQ
+469 DKTKEFWQ

-491 NFQKYGAI
+491 NFEKYGAI
-499 QITNTGVDVLKNKN
+499 EITNTGIQVLKNEQ
-513 KFMYKDIP
+513 KFMYKEIP
-521 IKSIKENTKAPKYL
+521 TKPVKNIVKRTKYINKELSNDD
-535 NRDLTDV
+535 NN
-542 DSALLNN
+542 LLNE

-556 IAKKQNLPAFTIFHD
+556 IAKQQRLPAYTVFHD
-571 STLIQMSQRRPKNEI
+571 STLIQMSQNKPTNEI

-596 AKLKKYGLIFI
+596 IKFKKYGELFI
-607 DLISKHSKHP
+607 DLINKHI

>member
-1 MPSLKGNIV
+1 M
-10 DLINELNTKAFDVLR
+10 LITELNKKALDVLNN
-25 DTFGYSS
+25 TFGYSS
-32 YKYEQKEIIETVL
+32 YRYEQEKIINSVL
-45 SENHT
+45 SGNHT

-73 KTIIISPLISLMDD
+73 KTVIISPLISLMDD
-87 QISALKECGVQA
+87 QVSALKECGVQA
-99 EKIHSD
+99 AKIHSD
-105 LSYSERITSWKNF
+105 MTYDERSSSWNNF
-118 KNGNSKIIYM
+118 KNGKEKIIYL
-128 SPERLMT
+128 SPEKIMSEDFL
-135 ENIINDLKTM
+135 NQLKTLD
-145 EIGLFVVDE
+145 IGLFVIDE

-161 GHHFRPD
+161 GHNFRPD
-168 YNALSKLKLLFPNSN
+168 YNQLSQLKSLFPNSN
-183 IIGFTATADKST
+183 IIGFTATADQTT

-202 IFNKNVKV
+202 IFNKNVNV
-210 FIASLDRPNLSL
+210 FISSLDRPNLSL
-222 SISQKTN
+222 SITQKTN
-229 WKAQLIEYLNPRKTQ
+229 WKSQLLEYLRDRKSQ

-250 LSKKKTEEVTSFLID
+250 LSKKKTEEVTLLLND

-284 VQNKFMTDQAH
+284 VQDTFMTEQAH

-328 QEIGRAGRDGKASDT
+328 QEIGRAGRDGNASDT

-351 LVIRRRMID
+351 LVIRRRMIE
-360 ENISEEKFKFHEN
+360 ENSSEDKFKFHEN

-386 ECRRKV
+386 QCRRKV
-392 LLGYFDEKSE
+392 LLSYFDEESE

-408 NCLNPPAL
+408 NCIDPPSL

-427 STIYRTGQFFGQVH
+427 STVYRTGQFYGQVH

-451 KKVFDKGHQNLS
+451 KKILDKGHQKLS
-463 VYGIGN
+463 VYGLGK
-469 DKSKEFWQ
+469 DKTKEFWQ

-499 QITNTGVDVLKNKN
+499 EITNTGIQVLKNEQ
-513 KFMYKDIP
+513 KFMYKEIPTKPVKDIVKP
-521 IKSIKENTKAPKYL
+521 TKYL
-535 NRDLTDV
+535 NKELSNDDNN
-542 DSALLNN
+542 LLNE

-556 IAKKQNLPAFTIFHD
+556 IAKQRRLPAYTVFHD
-571 STLIQMSQRRPKNEI
+571 STLIQMSQNKPTNEI

-596 AKLKKYGLIFI
+596 TKFKKYGELFI
-607 DLISKHSKHP
+607 DLINKHI

>member
-1 MPSLKGNIV
+1 M
-10 DLINELNTKAFDVLR
+10 LITELNKKALDVLNN
-25 DTFGYSS
+25 TFGYSS
-32 YKYEQKEIIETVL
+32 YRYEQEKIINSVL
-45 SENHT
+45 SGNHT

-73 KTIIISPLISLMDD
+73 KTVIISPLISLMDD
-87 QISALKECGVQA
+87 QVSALKECGVQA
-99 EKIHSD
+99 AKIHSD
-105 LSYSERITSWKNF
+105 MTYDERSSSWNNF
-118 KNGNSKIIYM
+118 KNGKEKIIYL
-128 SPERLMT
+128 SPEKIMT
-135 ENIINDLKTM
+135 EGFLNQLKTLDV
-145 EIGLFVVDE
+145 GLFVIDE

-161 GHHFRPD
+161 GHNFRPD
-168 YNALSKLKLLFPNSN
+168 YNQLSQLKSLFPNSN
-183 IIGFTATADKST
+183 IIGFTATADQTT

-202 IFNKNVKV
+202 IFNKNVNV
-210 FIASLDRPNLSL
+210 FVSSLDRPNLSL
-222 SISQKTN
+222 SITQKTN
-229 WKAQLIEYLNPRKTQ
+229 WKSQLLEYLRDRKSQ

-250 LSKKKTEEVTSFLID
+250 LSKKKTEEVTLLLND

-284 VQNKFMTDQAH
+284 VQDRFMTEQAH

-328 QEIGRAGRDGKASDT
+328 QEIGRAGRDGNASDT

-351 LVIRRRMID
+351 LVIRRRMIE
-360 ENISEEKFKFHEN
+360 ENSSEDKFKFHEN

-392 LLGYFDEKSE
+392 LLSYFDEESE

-408 NCLNPPAL
+408 NCINPPSL

-427 STIYRTGQFFGQVH
+427 STVYRTGQFYGQVH
-441 IINVLRGSED
+441 IINVLRGSEE
-451 KKVFDKGHQNLS
+451 KKILDKGHQKLS
-463 VYGIGN
+463 VYGLGK
-469 DKSKEFWQ
+469 DKTKEFWQ

-499 QITNTGVDVLKNKN
+499 EITNTGIQVLKNEQ
-513 KFMYKDIP
+513 KFMYKEIPTKPVKDIVKP
-521 IKSIKENTKAPKYL
+521 PKYL
-535 NRDLTDV
+535 NKELSNDDNN
-542 DSALLNN
+542 LLNE

-556 IAKKQNLPAFTIFHD
+556 IAKQQRLPAYTVFHD
-571 STLIQMSQRRPKNEI
+571 STLIQMSQNKPTNEI

-596 AKLKKYGLIFI
+596 TKFKKYGELFI
-607 DLISKHSKHP
+607 DLINKHI